1 MVLGFKFTTFGI
13 RVILHNH
20 QTRASAQ
27 YYNSVV
33 LLPSWQ
39 SACGTVGKSRCI
51 RVPSSFVL
59 FRCEGL
65 AEIIW
70 TMRQQVRQLEG
81 LQDKV
86 GDPTQNTSLLPE
98 LLAGIT
104 ELLSNL
110 VTG

>member
-1 MVLGFKFTTFGI
+1 LTFKSGFV
-13 RVILHNH
+13 VI
-20 QTRASAQ
+20 
-27 YYNSVV
+27 
-33 LLPSWQ
+33 
-39 SACGTVGKSRCI
+39 
-51 RVPSSFVL
+51 
-59 FRCEGL
+59 RCEGL

-86 GDPTQNTSLLPE
+86 GDPTQNTTLLPE